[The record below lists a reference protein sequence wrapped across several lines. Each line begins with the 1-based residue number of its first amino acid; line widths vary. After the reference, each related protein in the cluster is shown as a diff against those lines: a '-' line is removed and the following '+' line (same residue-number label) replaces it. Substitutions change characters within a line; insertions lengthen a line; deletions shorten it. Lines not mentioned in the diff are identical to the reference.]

1 MTISRR
7 ALAVLLLLCGC
18 GASSGSA
25 SPPQPPDT
33 RYYASEV
40 LPPDLLGAYGH
51 WTFDG
56 HVNGCVSPPADFEEL
71 VLAPYG
77 VFACL
82 TGTTTVTAG
91 HLELSES
98 PGGTRVTLVADDTYA
113 EDVWPLVVYQSAVAP
128 PLFMSIDD
136 HGGLWL
142 AGYNDAGA
150 FRFTR
155 RSP

>member
-7 ALAVLLLLCGC
+7 AVALFLLLTGC
-18 GASSGSA
+18 GGSSGSP
-25 SPPQPPDT
+25 SPRPPDT

-40 LPPDLLGAYGH
+40 LPQDLLGAYGH

-56 HVNGCVSPPADFEEL
+56 HVNGWVNPPPDFEEL

-98 PGGTRVTLVADDTYA
+98 PDGTRVKLVADDTYA
-113 EDVWPLVVYQSAVAP
+113 EDVWPLVVYQSVVAP
-128 PLFMSIDD
+128 PLFMAIDD
-136 HGGLWL
+136 DGGLWL

-150 FRFTR
+150 FEFTR